1 MKEPSEIRL
10 WLIRT
15 IAEQLNQVLETM
27 AGESPLTESTTD
39 AAKPDVGSAFWEI
52 NLSSAP
58 GSTILLAA
66 TKSNW
71 MELGGRVLTAAGLEE
86 SDEET
91 ISSTFRETLDQ
102 AISGMAQS
110 ATSQLGREVTAT
122 PLKSSSYSSKAEDQ
136 WTSVDLVFGDAK
148 SIQLSFLW
156 NDKLVLGFAAQPE
169 PPPPPAAS
177 ASTGSLPPTQA
188 MSMAAAAGVA
198 AGGRAAEVL
207 YDVELPVSVS
217 FGRAHLQLKDVM
229 KLTTGS
235 IVELNR
241 TVSEPVEIIV
251 NNCVIAR
258 GEVVVVEGNF
268 GVRINEVISRQERL
282 RTLH

>member
-10 WLIRT
+10 WLIKT

-27 AGESPLTESTTD
+27 AGESPLTESASD
-39 AAKPDVGSAFWEI
+39 APVPPLDSTFWEI
-52 NLSSAP
+52 ALSTGP
-58 GSTILLAA
+58 GSTILLAGA
-66 TKSNW
+66 TSAW
-71 MELGGRVLTAAGLEE
+71 MELGGKVLTAAGLEE

-102 AISGMAQS
+102 AVSGMAQS
-110 ATSQLGREVTAT
+110 ATSQIGREVTAA
-122 PLKSSSYSSKAEDQ
+122 PLKTVSYSPKPDDKWS
-136 WTSVDLVFGDAK
+136 SVDLVFSDGK
-148 SIQLSFLW
+148 TIKLSFLW
-156 NDKLVLGFAAQPE
+156 SDKLLGNFAAPAE
-169 PPPPPAAS
+169 PPAPSPVSTPMVPAMA
-177 ASTGSLPPTQA
+177 
-188 MSMAAAAGVA
+188 MAAAASAVPSRTA
-198 AGGRAAEVL
+198 DVL
-207 YDVELPVSVS
+207 FDVELPISVS

>member
-15 IAEQLNQVLETM
+15 LAEQLNQVLETM
-27 AGESPLTESTTD
+27 AGESPMTESTAEASPPQSD
-39 AAKPDVGSAFWEI
+39 SACWEFS
-52 NLSSAP
+52 LSSAP
-58 GSTILLAA
+58 GSFILLAG
-66 TKSNW
+66 SNAAW
-71 MELGGRVLTAAGLEE
+71 MELGGLVLTAAGLEE

-102 AISGMAQS
+102 AISGLAQS
-110 ATSQLGREVTAT
+110 ATSQIGREVTAT
-122 PLKSSSYSSKAEDQ
+122 PLKSTSYAAKPDDQ
-136 WTSVDLVFGDAK
+136 WTSVDLVFGDGK
-148 SIQLSFLW
+148 TVSLSILW
-156 NDKLVLGFAAQPE
+156 SDKLVSSFAAQFE
-169 PPPPPAAS
+169 PPPS
-177 ASTGSLPPTQA
+177 APV
-188 MSMAAAAGVA
+188 AAAAPKMA
-198 AGGRAAEVL
+198 SAGATVEGRTADFL
-207 YDVELPVSVS
+207 LDVELPVSVS

-268 GVRINEVISRQERL
+268 GVRINEVISRHERL

>member
-27 AGESPLTESTTD
+27 AGESPLTES
-39 AAKPDVGSAFWEI
+39 ASEAGVPGEGSAFWEI
-52 NLSSAP
+52 SLSSVP
-58 GSTILLAA
+58 GTAIVLAGA
-66 TKSNW
+66 KSAW
-71 MELGGRVLTAAGLEE
+71 MELGGRVLTAAGLDE

-102 AISGMAQS
+102 AISGMAQA
-110 ATSQLGREVTAT
+110 ATSQIGREVTAT
-122 PLKSSSYSSKAEDQ
+122 PLKPASGYAPKPDDKWS
-136 WTSVDLVFGDAK
+136 SVDLVFGDGKTVSLSLLWSDKLIA
-148 SIQLSFLW
+148 SFL
-156 NDKLVLGFAAQPE
+156 APPE

-177 ASTGSLPPTQA
+177 ASQPMA
-188 MSMAAAAGVA
+188 MAAAAGASMPV
-198 AGGRAAEVL
+198 GRTADVL
-207 YDVELPVSVS
+207 FDVELPISVS